1 MADPNRGSTSNLNS
15 DYQTGLKLELLK
27 HGHEFSFHQAI
38 RLLRLMNPSGSEPR
52 AFSESCDHITIV
64 PHLTLGFPASDLEK
78 IEEFEGKHLPRY
90 KITANFLGLYGSSS
104 PLPTW
109 YTEELLEEEYDGESV
124 SKDFIDIVNQR
135 LFALLFQCWAK
146 YRPHL
151 QVVEAHDTDHIERL
165 FCLLGLGS
173 KLFRKDIP
181 NSYRLLRYIGL
192 FTQMPRSA
200 LGLKTLLSDALNGRK
215 VTVIPCIE
223 RKVKIPDDQKMSVG
237 SSIHSLGKNAIIGE
251 EIVDR
256 MGKFRIQIGPLNK
269 KEFQDFY
276 PEADLYKDVT
286 NLTNMYVLEPFEYD
300 LEVILAED
308 EAQTACLGDPDNSR
322 LGLNTWIFS
331 SDKIGEVRTI
341 YTPRR
346 R

>member
-1 MADPNRGSTSNLNS
+1 MGDQNRGSAPNLNS
-15 DYQTGLKLELLK
+15 NYKTGLKHELLK
-27 HGHEFSFHQAI
+27 QGHEFSFFQAI
-38 RLLRLMNPSGSEPR
+38 RLLRLMNPSGSVSR
-52 AFSESCDHITIV
+52 AFSESCDHISVV

-78 IEEFEGKHLPRY
+78 IEELEGNNLPRY

-109 YTEELLEEEYDGESV
+109 YTEELLEEEADGKSV
-124 SKDFIDIVNQR
+124 SKDFIDIFNQR
-135 LFALLFQCWAK
+135 LFDLLFQCWAK

-151 QVVEAHDTDHIERL
+151 QVVEAKDTDHIERL

-200 LGLKTLLSDALNGRK
+200 LGLKTLLSDALNDMK

-223 RKVKIPDDQKMSVG
+223 RKAKIPDDQKMFVG
-237 SSIHSLGKNAIIGE
+237 SSVHSLGKNAIIGE

-256 MGKFRIQIGPLNK
+256 MGKFRIRIGPLNK
-269 KEFQDFY
+269 KQFQDFY
-276 PEADLYKDVT
+276 PEADAYKNVT
-286 NLTNMYVLEPFEYD
+286 FLTDMYVLEPFEYD
-300 LEVILAED
+300 LEVVLAKE
-308 EAQTACLGDPDNSR
+308 EAQTACLGDLDNSR

>member
-1 MADPNRGSTSNLNS
+1 MGDQNRGSTPNLNT
-15 DYQTGLKLELLK
+15 DYKAELKVELLK
-27 HGHEFSFHQAI
+27 HGHEFSYFQAI
-38 RLLRLMNPSGSEPR
+38 RLLRLMSPSGSGSRP
-52 AFSESCDHITIV
+52 FSESCDHIGVV
-64 PHLTLGFPASDLEK
+64 PHLTLGFPASDLKK
-78 IEEFEGKHLPRY
+78 IEELEGENLPRY
-90 KITANFLGLYGSSS
+90 RITANFLGLYGSSS

-109 YTEELLEEEYDGESV
+109 YTEELLEEKYDGESV

-146 YRPHL
+146 YRAHL
-151 QVVEAHDTDHIERL
+151 QVVEAKDTDYMERL
-165 FCLLGLGS
+165 FCLIGLGS
-173 KLFRKDIP
+173 KSFRKDIP

-200 LGLKTLLSDALNGRK
+200 LGLRTLLSDALNGIK

-223 RKVKIPDDQKMSVG
+223 RKVKIPEDQKMLVG
-237 SSIHSLGKNAIIGE
+237 SSIHHLGKNAIIGE

-269 KEFQDFY
+269 KQFQRFF
-276 PEADLYKDVT
+276 PEGDMYEDVT
-286 NLTNMYVLEPFEYD
+286 FLTDMYVLEPFEYD
-300 LEVILAED
+300 LEVILAKD
-308 EAQTACLGDPDNSR
+308 EAQTACLGDPDNAR

-331 SDKIGEVRTI
+331 SDTMGEVRTI
-341 YTPRR
+341 YMPRR